1 MRKYSNFL
9 LIVIGIVLLVANL
22 YENQLQIGREN
33 VWRIVSALCFM
44 ALGIV
49 NIINLKKNENRR
61 I

>member
-1 MRKYSNFL
+1 MRKYSNYL
-9 LIVIGIVLLVANL
+9 LIVIAVVLLVGNL
-22 YENQLQIGREN
+22 YENQFHIGREN

-44 ALGIV
+44 TLGIV